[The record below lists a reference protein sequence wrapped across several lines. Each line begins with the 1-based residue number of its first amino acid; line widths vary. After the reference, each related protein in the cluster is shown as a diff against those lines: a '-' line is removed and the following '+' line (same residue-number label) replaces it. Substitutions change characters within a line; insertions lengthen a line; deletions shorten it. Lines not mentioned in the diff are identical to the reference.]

1 MPLYCYF
8 AGGEVVGSGSGSGSG
23 SGEEIVPTDK
33 SKGLFNN
40 FGYST
45 EKVGSGN
52 HPIDQKIQGPV
63 AHLHEI
69 SQEKMT
75 FV

>member
-1 MPLYCYF
+1 MPPYCYF
-8 AGGEVVGSGSGSGSG
+8 AGGGVVGSGSGLG
-23 SGEEIVPTDK
+23 SGEEIVPTGK

-40 FGYST
+40 SGSST
-45 EKVGSGN
+45 EKVGSGDQR
-52 HPIDQKIQGPV
+52 IDQKIQGPM
-63 AHLHEI
+63 AQLHEI

>member
-1 MPLYCYF
+1 MPPYCYF
-8 AGGEVVGSGSGSGSG
+8 EGGEVVGSGSGSGSR
-23 SGEEIVPTDK
+23 EEIVPTGK

-40 FGYST
+40 SGSST
-45 EKVGSGN
+45 EKVGFGD

-63 AHLHEI
+63 AQLHEI